1 MNLKDRKHSDWLI
14 ELDKITKPRLRIDVA
29 AIIEWDYIDKI
40 TANTP
45 GEHAAK
51 KAISILSYASFSG
64 AKHASSSEDLHHALI
79 AIGYTEKATIKK
91 LKPKSTHNSNKK
103 TKKKD
108 TSFGPLRRKDCH
120 RKLSKTQA

>member
-1 MNLKDRKHSDWLI
+1 MNIKRRTHSDWLI
-14 ELDKITKPRLRIDVA
+14 ELNKITHPRLRIDVA

-45 GEHAAK
+45 GEHAARN
-51 KAISILSYASFSG
+51 AISILAYAAFSG
-64 AKHASSSEDLHHALI
+64 TKHASSDEDLHHALI

-91 LKPKSTHNSNKK
+91 LKPKSSHNSNKK
-103 TKKKD
+103 TGKKG

-120 RKLSKTQA
+120 RKLSKTAA